1 MNEIL
6 SLYLRTETFMEEIT
20 PMFLIKMRLQVVDK
34 VSLPWS
40 KVHWEWNGKKKK
52 KIQLKR
58 ELKSIDNK
66 LPFLLLKDPKTSI
79 ISSLCYWF

>member
-1 MNEIL
+1 MKEIL

-40 KVHWEWNGKKKK
+40 KVHWERNRKKKK
-52 KIQLKR
+52 NPVKKR
-58 ELKSIDNK
+58 IKK
-66 LPFLLLKDPKTSI
+66 
-79 ISSLCYWF
+79 YRQ